1 MITGCATSEGT
12 TRYAARFPKLAV
24 AGHFRRHPHIAEAGE
39 LQLPSIGLGTYL
51 GEPDEAV
58 DRGYEDA
65 IAAALRSGVNLLDTA
80 INYRHQRSERS
91 IGKALEHLIGT
102 GELRRDEVV
111 VCTKAGY
118 LSFDG
123 SVPADPRA
131 YLTREYLDSG
141 VIRPG
146 EIAGGMHCIAPA
158 YLADQLERSRRN
170 LGLEAVDVFYIHNP
184 ETQLAEPGEEGF
196 YGRLQEAFAFLEKAA
211 SDRKIQWYGVATW
224 NGFRMPAGERG
235 AMNLREVLKAARGAG
250 GEQHHFRF
258 IQMPFNLAMP
268 EGLLLKNQMTDGE
281 PLSTVEMAWREG
293 VAVVGSAALYQ
304 AQLTRGLPKWILESL
319 KTPDD
324 AMAAIQFSRSAPGL
338 TTALVGMGRAE
349 HVERNLRVASMPPAS
364 EEQWLRLFQRT

>member
-1 MITGCATSEGT
+1 
-12 TRYAARFPKLAV
+12 
-24 AGHFRRHPHIAEAGE
+24 
-39 LQLPSIGLGTYL
+39 
-51 GEPDEAV
+51 
-58 DRGYEDA
+58 
-65 IAAALRSGVNLLDTA
+65 
-80 INYRHQRSERS
+80 
-91 IGKALEHLIGT
+91 
-102 GELRRDEVV
+102 
-111 VCTKAGY
+111 
-118 LSFDG
+118 
-123 SVPADPRA
+123 
-131 YLTREYLDSG
+131 
-141 VIRPG
+141 
-146 EIAGGMHCIAPA
+146 
-158 YLADQLERSRRN
+158 
-170 LGLEAVDVFYIHNP
+170 
-184 ETQLAEPGEEGF
+184 
-196 YGRLQEAFAFLEKAA
+196 
-211 SDRKIQWYGVATW
+211 
-224 NGFRMPAGERG
+224 MPAGERG

-324 AMAAIQFSRSAPGL
+324 ATAAIQFSRSAPGL